1 MYATDLIALCVVGY
15 FLVALVA
22 LWLIRSKLQ
31 RKPVA
36 YLVESEPTLE
46 KEVLA

>member
-22 LWLIRSKLQ
+22 LWLIRSRLQ

-36 YLVESEPTLE
+36 CLVDAEPALE
-46 KEVLA
+46 KEALA

>member
-15 FLVALVA
+15 FVVASVA
-22 LWLIRSKLQ
+22 MWLIRNRLS
-31 RKPVA
+31 RAPDVI
-36 YLVESEPTLE
+36 LVDEEPNLE